1 MALLEVEG
9 LTKRYPGFTL
19 DGVSFRLETGYI
31 MGFIGRNG
39 AGKTTTLKSM
49 LGLVHADAGS
59 VRIDGTEYRED
70 EHLAK
75 QKLGVAFGGVDYYPR
90 ARLSDIARVTR
101 RFYEVWDET
110 QYRALLQ
117 RFQLDEKK
125 RARELS
131 QGMKVKFS
139 LALALSHNAK
149 LLLLDEPTSGL
160 DPVSREELIELL
172 QHIVEDGEHSI
183 LFSTHITSD
192 LEKCADYIT
201 YIRGGRIAA
210 STDLDSFKSEY
221 RLVRGTRAQLTEPLV
236 QKFIGAR
243 KNAFGFTAL
252 AKAEDAAAMEGLEIA
267 PADLES
273 IMIYFDGE
281 VPADER
287 IAL

>member
-19 DGVSFRLETGYI
+19 DSVSFRLETGYI

-125 RARELS
+125 RVRELS

-192 LEKCADYIT
+192 LEKCADDILYIQKGRLT
-201 YIRGGRIAA
+201 AHEPVDAFLSHWRIVSLTDEQHAAGLGAGLAGCGRVRTGWRGLSPA
-210 STDLDSFKSEY
+210 
-221 RLVRGTRAQLTEPLV
+221 
-236 QKFIGAR
+236 
-243 KNAFGFTAL
+243 
-252 AKAEDAAAMEGLEIA
+252 DAALPAGLAAE
-267 PADLES
+267 PASLDDIIVHLEK
-273 IMIYFDGE
+273 E
-281 VPADER
+281 E
-287 IAL
+287 

>member
-19 DGVSFRLETGYI
+19 DSVSFRLETGYI

-101 RFYEVWDET
+101 RFYEAWDET

-117 RFQLDEKK
+117 RFQLEEKK
-125 RARELS
+125 RVRELS
-131 QGMKVKFS
+131 PGMKVKFS

-149 LLLLDEPTSGL
+149 LLLLDEPTGGL

>member
-101 RFYEVWDET
+101 RFYEAWDET

>member
-19 DGVSFRLETGYI
+19 DSVSFRLETGYI

-49 LGLVHADAGS
+49 LGLAHADAGS

-101 RFYEVWDET
+101 RFYEAWDET

-125 RARELS
+125 RVRELS

-252 AKAEDAAAMEGLEIA
+252 AKAEDAAAMVGLEIA

>member
-19 DGVSFRLETGYI
+19 DSVSLRLETGYI

-101 RFYEVWDET
+101 RFYEAWDET

-125 RARELS
+125 RVRELS

-149 LLLLDEPTSGL
+149 LLLLDEPTKGL
-160 DPVSREELIELL
+160 DLASRRIIARALRD
-172 QHIVEDGEHSI
+172 HAGAGGTVVMA
-183 LFSTHITSD
+183 TH
-192 LEKCADYIT
+192 
-201 YIRGGRIAA
+201 
-210 STDLDSFKSEY
+210 DLDF
-221 RLVRGTRAQLTEPLV
+221 
-236 QKFIGAR
+236 
-243 KNAFGFTAL
+243 
-252 AKAEDAAAMEGLEIA
+252 AEQVADDVAM
-267 PADLES
+267 
-273 IMIYFDGE
+273 MFDGE
-281 VPADER
+281 IACMEPPADFFADNVFYR
-287 IAL
+287 A

>member
-19 DGVSFRLETGYI
+19 DSVSFWLETGYI

-101 RFYEVWDET
+101 RFYEAWDET

-125 RARELS
+125 RVRELS

>member
-19 DGVSFRLETGYI
+19 DSVSFRLETGYI

-90 ARLSDIARVTR
+90 AKLSDIARVTR
-101 RFYEVWDET
+101 RFYEAWDET

-125 RARELS
+125 RVRELS

-149 LLLLDEPTSGL
+149 LLLLDEPTGGL

-252 AKAEDAAAMEGLEIA
+252 AKAEDAAAMVGLEIA

>member
-19 DGVSFRLETGYI
+19 DSVSFRLETGYI

-90 ARLSDIARVTR
+90 AKLSDIARVTR
-101 RFYEVWDET
+101 RFYEAWDET
-110 QYRALLQ
+110 QYCALLQ

-125 RARELS
+125 RVRELS

>member
-19 DGVSFRLETGYI
+19 DSVSFRLETGYI

-101 RFYEVWDET
+101 RFYEAWDET
-110 QYRALLQ
+110 QYCALLQ

-125 RARELS
+125 RVRELS

-252 AKAEDAAAMEGLEIA
+252 AKAEDAAAMVGLEIA

>member
-19 DGVSFRLETGYI
+19 DSVSFRLETGYI

-59 VRIDGTEYRED
+59 VRIGGTEYRED

-101 RFYEVWDET
+101 RFYEAWDET

-125 RARELS
+125 RVRELS

-252 AKAEDAAAMEGLEIA
+252 AKTEDAAAMEGLEIA

>member
-19 DGVSFRLETGYI
+19 DSVSFRLETGYI

-49 LGLVHADAGS
+49 LGLAHADAGS

-101 RFYEVWDET
+101 RFYEAWDET

-125 RARELS
+125 RVRELS

-252 AKAEDAAAMEGLEIA
+252 AKTEDAAAMVGLEIA

>member
-19 DGVSFRLETGYI
+19 DSVSFRLETGYI

-101 RFYEVWDET
+101 RFYEAWDET

-125 RARELS
+125 RVRELS

-149 LLLLDEPTSGL
+149 LLLLDEPTGGL

-243 KNAFGFTAL
+243 KNTFGFTAL
-252 AKAEDAAAMEGLEIA
+252 AKAEDAAAMVGLEIA

>member
-19 DGVSFRLETGYI
+19 DSVSFRLETGYI

-75 QKLGVAFGGVDYYPR
+75 QKLGVAFGGVGYYPR

-125 RARELS
+125 RVRELS

>member
-19 DGVSFRLETGYI
+19 DSVSFRLETGYI

-101 RFYEVWDET
+101 RFYEAWDET

-125 RARELS
+125 RVRELS

-252 AKAEDAAAMEGLEIA
+252 AKTEDAAAMEGLEIA

>member
-19 DGVSFRLETGYI
+19 DSVSFRLETGYI

-101 RFYEVWDET
+101 RFYEAWDET

-117 RFQLDEKK
+117 RLQLDEKK
-125 RARELS
+125 RVRELS

>member
-19 DGVSFRLETGYI
+19 DSVSFRLETGYI

-125 RARELS
+125 RVRELS

-183 LFSTHITSD
+183 LFSSHITSD

>member
-1 MALLEVEG
+1 
-9 LTKRYPGFTL
+9 
-19 DGVSFRLETGYI
+19 
-31 MGFIGRNG
+31 
-39 AGKTTTLKSM
+39 
-49 LGLVHADAGS
+49 
-59 VRIDGTEYRED
+59 
-70 EHLAK
+70 
-75 QKLGVAFGGVDYYPR
+75 
-90 ARLSDIARVTR
+90 
-101 RFYEVWDET
+101 
-110 QYRALLQ
+110 
-117 RFQLDEKK
+117 
-125 RARELS
+125 
-131 QGMKVKFS
+131 MKVKFS

-252 AKAEDAAAMEGLEIA
+252 AKAEDAAAMVGLEIA

>member
-19 DGVSFRLETGYI
+19 DSVSFRLETGYI

-49 LGLVHADAGS
+49 LGLVHVDAGS

-90 ARLSDIARVTR
+90 AKLSDIARVTR
-101 RFYEVWDET
+101 RFYEAWDET

-125 RARELS
+125 RVRELS

-252 AKAEDAAAMEGLEIA
+252 AKAEDAAAMVGLEIA

>member
-19 DGVSFRLETGYI
+19 DSVSFRLEKGYI

-49 LGLVHADAGS
+49 LGLAHADAGS

-101 RFYEVWDET
+101 RFYEAWDET

-125 RARELS
+125 RVRELS

>member
-19 DGVSFRLETGYI
+19 DSVSFRLETGYI
-31 MGFIGRNG
+31 RGFIGRNG

-70 EHLAK
+70 EYLAK

-125 RARELS
+125 RVRELS

>member
-19 DGVSFRLETGYI
+19 DSVSFRLETGYI

-101 RFYEVWDET
+101 RFYEAWDET

-125 RARELS
+125 RVRELS

-160 DPVSREELIELL
+160 DPVSREEMIELL

-252 AKAEDAAAMEGLEIA
+252 AKAEDAAAMVGLEIA

>member
-19 DGVSFRLETGYI
+19 DSVSFRLETGYI

-101 RFYEVWDET
+101 RFYEAWDET

-125 RARELS
+125 RVRELS

-252 AKAEDAAAMEGLEIA
+252 AKAEDAAAMVGLEIA

>member
-19 DGVSFRLETGYI
+19 DSVSFRLETGYI

-90 ARLSDIARVTR
+90 AKLSDIARVTR
-101 RFYEVWDET
+101 RFYEAWDET

-125 RARELS
+125 RVRELS
-131 QGMKVKFS
+131 QGMEVKFS

-252 AKAEDAAAMEGLEIA
+252 AKAEDAAAMVGLEIA

>member
-19 DGVSFRLETGYI
+19 DSVSFRLETGYI

-101 RFYEVWDET
+101 RFYEAWDET

-125 RARELS
+125 RVRELS

-149 LLLLDEPTSGL
+149 LLLLDEPTGGL

-281 VPADER
+281 VSADER

>member
-19 DGVSFRLETGYI
+19 DSVSFRLETGYI

-49 LGLVHADAGS
+49 LGLAHADAGS
-59 VRIDGTEYRED
+59 VRINGTEYRED

-101 RFYEVWDET
+101 RFYEAWDET

-125 RARELS
+125 RVRELS

-252 AKAEDAAAMEGLEIA
+252 AKAEDAAAMVGLEIA

>member
-19 DGVSFRLETGYI
+19 DSVSFRLETGYI

-101 RFYEVWDET
+101 RFYEAWDET

-117 RFQLDEKK
+117 RFQLDETQ
-125 RARELS
+125 RGRELS
-131 QGMKVKFS
+131 QGMKVTFS

-149 LLLLDEPTSGL
+149 LLLLDEPTGGL

-252 AKAEDAAAMEGLEIA
+252 AKAEDAAAMVGLEIA

>member
-19 DGVSFRLETGYI
+19 DSVSFRMETGYI

-59 VRIDGTEYRED
+59 VRINGTEYRED

-101 RFYEVWDET
+101 RFYEAWDET

-125 RARELS
+125 RVRELS

-252 AKAEDAAAMEGLEIA
+252 AKAEDAAAMVGLEIA

-281 VPADER
+281 VSADER

>member
-19 DGVSFRLETGYI
+19 DSVSFRLETGYI

-101 RFYEVWDET
+101 RFYEAWDET

-252 AKAEDAAAMEGLEIA
+252 AKAEDAAAMVGLEIA

>member
-19 DGVSFRLETGYI
+19 DSVSFRLETGYI

-101 RFYEVWDET
+101 RFYEAWDET

-125 RARELS
+125 RVRELS

>member
-19 DGVSFRLETGYI
+19 DSVSFRLETGYI

-90 ARLSDIARVTR
+90 SRLSDIARVTR
-101 RFYEVWDET
+101 RFYEAWDET

-125 RARELS
+125 RVRELS

-252 AKAEDAAAMEGLEIA
+252 AKAEDAAAMVGLEIA

>member
-19 DGVSFRLETGYI
+19 DSVSFRLETGYI

-39 AGKTTTLKSM
+39 AGKTPTLNSL
-49 LGLVHADAGS
+49 LGLVPAHAGC

-101 RFYEVWDET
+101 RFYEAWDET

-125 RARELS
+125 RVRELS

-149 LLLLDEPTSGL
+149 LLLLDEPTGGL

-252 AKAEDAAAMEGLEIA
+252 AKAEDAAAMVGLEIA

>member
-19 DGVSFRLETGYI
+19 DSVSFRLETGYI

-49 LGLVHADAGS
+49 LGLVHVDAGS

-90 ARLSDIARVTR
+90 AKLSDIARVTR
-101 RFYEVWDET
+101 RFYEAWDET

-125 RARELS
+125 RVRELS

>member
-1 MALLEVEG
+1 MPLLEVEG

-19 DGVSFRLETGYI
+19 DSVSFRLESGYI

-125 RARELS
+125 RVRELS

-252 AKAEDAAAMEGLEIA
+252 AKAEDAAAMVGLEIA

>member
-19 DGVSFRLETGYI
+19 DSVSFRLETGYI

-101 RFYEVWDET
+101 RFYEAWDET

-125 RARELS
+125 RVRELS

-192 LEKCADYIT
+192 LEKCASHIT
-201 YIRGGRIAA
+201 MIKDGQILCSDTRDGFLAR
-210 STDLDSFKSEY
+210 Y
-221 RLVRGTRAQLTEPLV
+221 RAQFGDGQMSLEDILVRVER
-236 QKFIGAR
+236 R
-243 KNAFGFTAL
+243 SYDS
-252 AKAEDAAAMEGLEIA
+252 EDFL
-267 PADLES
+267 
-273 IMIYFDGE
+273 
-281 VPADER
+281 
-287 IAL
+287 

>member
-19 DGVSFRLETGYI
+19 DSVSFRLETGYI

-101 RFYEVWDET
+101 RFYEAWDET

-125 RARELS
+125 RVRELS

-149 LLLLDEPTSGL
+149 LLLLDEATSGL

-252 AKAEDAAAMEGLEIA
+252 AKAEDAAAMVGLEIA

>member
-19 DGVSFRLETGYI
+19 DSVSFRLETGYI

-90 ARLSDIARVTR
+90 AKLSDIARVTR
-101 RFYEVWDET
+101 RFYEAWDET

-125 RARELS
+125 RVRELS

-252 AKAEDAAAMEGLEIA
+252 AKAEDAAAMVGLEIA

>member
-19 DGVSFRLETGYI
+19 DSVSFRLETGYI

-49 LGLVHADAGS
+49 LGLVHVDAGS

-90 ARLSDIARVTR
+90 AKLSDIARVTR
-101 RFYEVWDET
+101 RFYEAWDET

-125 RARELS
+125 RVRELS

-149 LLLLDEPTSGL
+149 LLLLDEPTGGL

-252 AKAEDAAAMEGLEIA
+252 AKAEDAAAMVGLEIA

>member
-19 DGVSFRLETGYI
+19 DSVSLRLETGYI

-101 RFYEVWDET
+101 RFYEAWDET

-125 RARELS
+125 RVRELS

-149 LLLLDEPTSGL
+149 LLLLDEPTGGL